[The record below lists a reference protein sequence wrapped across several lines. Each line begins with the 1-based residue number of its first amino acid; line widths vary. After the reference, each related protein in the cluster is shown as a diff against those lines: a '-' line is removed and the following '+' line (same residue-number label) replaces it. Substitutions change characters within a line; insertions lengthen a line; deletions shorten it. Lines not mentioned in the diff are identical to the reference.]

1 MGASFAL
8 TAGLGDFIKK
18 SVLEGFT
25 TVNLGNLVIGM
36 IAALLISVFI
46 LFIYK
51 ASFRGVVYNHS
62 FGISLVVLSAI
73 SCLIIC
79 TISSNLVLS
88 LGLIGALSLVRFRTA
103 VKDPLDIVYL
113 FWSIS
118 TGIACGAQRISF
130 ALVGG
135 LFIGILLVVLNMVNM
150 SSNTYLLVI
159 RYERGADLDLK
170 RRLSRFQYSIKSKTA
185 TKHRVEMTVQVKMK
199 ENNPSF
205 VEDIAMLPGVMDAI
219 LVSYNGDY
227 AE

>member
-1 MGASFAL
+1 MA
-8 TAGLGDFIKK
+8 DIIKK
-18 SVLEGFT
+18 SVLDSFT
-25 TVNLGNLVIGM
+25 TANIANLVVGM
-36 IAALLISVFI
+36 IASLLIAFFI

-62 FGISLVVLSAI
+62 FGISLIVLSAI

-88 LGLIGALSLVRFRTA
+88 LGLVGALSLVRFRAA

-118 TGIACGAQRISF
+118 NGIACGAQRISF
-130 ALVGG
+130 AIAGAL
-135 LFIGILLVVLNMVNM
+135 LIGIVLIILNMSK
-150 SSNTYLLVI
+150 SSINTYLLVI
-159 RYERGADLDLK
+159 RYERGTDLDL
-170 RRLSRFQYSIKSKTA
+170 RRKLSRYNYSIKSKTA
-185 TKHRVEMTVQVKMK
+185 SRNRVEITVQLKTKTNDV
-199 ENNPSF
+199 SF
-205 VEDIAMLPGVMDAI
+205 VEDISNIPGVMDAV

>member
-1 MGASFAL
+1 MGDIIKNSVQRNFDFQASSL
-8 TAGLGDFIKK
+8 PDLILGMVCAI
-18 SVLEGFT
+18 
-25 TVNLGNLVIGM
+25 
-36 IAALLISVFI
+36 LISVFI

-62 FGISLVVLSAI
+62 FGISLIVLSAI

-88 LGLIGALSLVRFRTA
+88 LGLVGALSLIRFRTA

-118 TGIACGAQRISF
+118 SGIACGAQRIHF
-130 ALVGG
+130 AFISA
-135 LFIGILLVVLNMVNM
+135 LFIGIVLIILNMVNI

-159 RYERGADLDLK
+159 RYEKGADVDLK
-170 RRLSRFQYSIKSKTA
+170 RRLAKYAYSVKAKTA
-185 TKHRVEMTVQVKMK
+185 TKNKTELTVQIKMK
-199 ENNPSF
+199 NSNTDF
-205 VEDIAMLPGVMDAI
+205 VDDISSIPGVIDAI

>member
-1 MGASFAL
+1 MA
-8 TAGLGDFIKK
+8 DIIKK
-18 SVLEGFT
+18 SVLDSFT
-25 TVNLGNLVIGM
+25 TANIANLVVGM
-36 IAALLISVFI
+36 IASLLIAFFI

-62 FGISLVVLSAI
+62 FGISLIVLSAI

-88 LGLIGALSLVRFRTA
+88 LGLVGALSLVRFRAA

-118 TGIACGAQRISF
+118 NGIACGAQRISF
-130 ALVGG
+130 AIAGAL
-135 LFIGILLVVLNMVNM
+135 LIGIVLIILNMSK
-150 SSNTYLLVI
+150 SSINTYLLVI
-159 RYERGADLDLK
+159 RYERGTDLDL
-170 RRLSRFQYSIKSKTA
+170 RRKLSRYNYSIKSKTA
-185 TKHRVEMTVQVKMK
+185 SRNRVEITVQLKTKTNDV
-199 ENNPSF
+199 SF
-205 VEDIAMLPGVMDAI
+205 VEDISNSPGVMDAV